1 MQGTHADF
9 GDGGGAEGFAEAV
22 DGFVKE
28 DGDGFRGVVAAIE
41 AGAAGDEYDLDVG
54 IGYPG
59 GDLRADVV
67 FVVGEQGARG
77 EVVSGGAHGVFE
89 VLAGGVFRERP
100 RVGDGE
106 DGDVQRI
113 EGFGGFVAH
122 GVFRWGVGRWCTA
135 HGSEVALPRQFAAQL
150 ANFFLCLACFF
161 GEWGFVMFF
170 HG

>member
-22 DGFVKE
+22 DGFVEE

-67 FVVGEQGARG
+67 FVVGEQGAR
-77 EVVSGGAHGVFE
+77 A
-89 VLAGGVFRERP
+89 A
-100 RVGDGE
+100 
-106 DGDVQRI
+106 
-113 EGFGGFVAH
+113 
-122 GVFRWGVGRWCTA
+122 RWCPAAHTA
-135 HGSEVALPRQFAAQL
+135 SSRYWPEVSSASVRVSETVRMA
-150 ANFFLCLACFF
+150 
-161 GEWGFVMFF
+161 MFS
-170 HG
+170 G

>member
-1 MQGTHADF
+1 MQGAHADF

-54 IGYPG
+54 ICYPG

-89 VLAGGVFRERP
+89 VLTGGVFSERAG
-100 RVGDGE
+100 VGDGE
-106 DGDVQRI
+106 DGDVQRV

-122 GVFRWGVGRWCTA
+122 EGFRLGGKSY
-135 HGSEVALPRQFAAQL
+135 GLLGYALC
-150 ANFFLCLACFF
+150 ANSICAVILLSAR
-161 GEWGFVMFF
+161 GGA
-170 HG
+170 